1 MLFNGRSVTKTKNTG
16 DVYKCNSIISN
27 SKSLIKFGNSSMIS
41 IFSSIL
47 PIIFKNFYSSISKNN
62 ILFCSWIKSKLFVW
76 PILIAYCVI
85 CMLIYEGKVWCSEQ
99 RKPFLMLSDN
109 RIKSKIYIYS
119 LYFIFISTAIF
130 VVTFFWSHQSTEST
144 ML

>member
-1 MLFNGRSVTKTKNTG
+1 MLFNGSSVTKTKNTG
-16 DVYKCNSIISN
+16 DVYKCNLIISK

-41 IFSSIL
+41 IFSSIY
-47 PIIFKNFYSSISKNN
+47 FKTFKVQYLKNK
-62 ILFCSWIKSKLFVW
+62 ILFCSWIKWKLFVW

-130 VVTFFWSHQSTEST
+130 VVAFFWSHQSTEST